1 MAYSF
6 NSNYYLANN
15 PGVAQQVQAGVFT
28 SAEQHFN
35 MYGQFEGR
43 NPNSAFDTSFYFAQN
58 PGVVSAVLSG
68 AFASVLDHY
77 EQFGAAEGRQFQLGV
92 PFNETYYLATYPGV
106 ADAIAAGN
114 FVSGWQ
120 HYTLYGFTQGFTPA
134 SGVTPPSPTPIV
146 QTFTLTAA
154 ADGANDTGSWLAGGG
169 FNTTGF
175 KFTTGNQ
182 VVNATDQ
189 TLNNFPSP
197 PAAISSDV
205 LADPSTADA
214 DQMNLTMAANTA
226 VFAPNGGMIQNIETI
241 NITATNPA
249 PATFDTFRMFGI
261 KTIDIDGAPAGAVT
275 ILGNT
280 GAQNF
285 DSSGTSTVDGSGII
299 SSVVL
304 TVDNTN
310 GTLAM
315 SMIGGAGADALTGG
329 SGADN
334 LNGSGGND
342 TLVGNNG
349 NDTITGGRGADNMT
363 GGNGADTF
371 AYGSLA
377 TLGSDTGASAASADT
392 ITDFT
397 TSTTDKIQTGVAG
410 TATNYTEA
418 VNAGTTVATALA
430 AATALMAGDNNLI
443 YYFETDG
450 AANGFLAVDTNA
462 DHIADSVIQF
472 TGLATAGLN
481 GFTFGDIV
489 A

>member
-134 SGVTPPSPTPIV
+134 SGVTPPSPTPVV
-146 QTFTLTAA
+146 QTFTLTAG

-189 TLNNFPSP
+189 TLTDSAAVGSV
-197 PAAISSDV
+197 PASDV
-205 LADPSTADA
+205 LVDPSTADA
-214 DQMNLTMAANTA
+214 DQMNLTMAATTVVLAN
-226 VFAPNGGMIQNIETI
+226 GMIQNIETI

-249 PATFDTFRMFGI
+249 AATFDTARMFGI
-261 KTIDIDGAPAGAVT
+261 KTIDVGGAPAGNVT
-275 ILGNT
+275 ILGNGGT
-280 GAQNF
+280 NF
-285 DSSGTSTVDGSGII
+285 DQPVVRFGIFLFGLWP
-299 SSVVL
+299 V
-304 TVDNTN
+304 
-310 GTLAM
+310 
-315 SMIGGAGADALTGG
+315 AL
-329 SGADN
+329 
-334 LNGSGGND
+334 
-342 TLVGNNG
+342 
-349 NDTITGGRGADNMT
+349 
-363 GGNGADTF
+363 
-371 AYGSLA
+371 
-377 TLGSDTGASAASADT
+377 
-392 ITDFT
+392 
-397 TSTTDKIQTGVAG
+397 
-410 TATNYTEA
+410 E
-418 VNAGTTVATALA
+418 
-430 AATALMAGDNNLI
+430 
-443 YYFETDG
+443 
-450 AANGFLAVDTNA
+450 
-462 DHIADSVIQF
+462 
-472 TGLATAGLN
+472 
-481 GFTFGDIV
+481 
-489 A
+489 